1 MADKVHFDLVS
12 PERLVFSE
20 AVDMVVVPG
29 TEGDFGVLAG
39 HAPVMAALRPGVVEV
54 HDEGGE
60 PRRIFVA
67 RGFAEV
73 TSDHCVVLAEDS
85 AFVADLDRAG
95 LEQRLSDAR
104 EDIEDAT
111 TDEERH
117 HAEAAVALFEEMLRA
132 VG

>member
-1 MADKVHFDLVS
+1 MADKVQFELAS
-12 PERLVFSE
+12 PERLVMSE

-29 TEGDFGVLAG
+29 TEGDFGVLPG

-54 HDEGGE
+54 HDEGRE

-73 TSDHCVVLAEDS
+73 TAERCAVLAEDS
-85 AFVADLDRAG
+85 LPVEELDRAG

-104 EDIEDAT
+104 EDLEDAT
-111 TDEERH
+111 SDEERH
-117 HAEAAVALFEEMLRA
+117 HSEAAIALFEEMLRA
-132 VG
+132 TA

>member
-1 MADKVHFDLVS
+1 MFSALMPSPWASVAFVAGTILDLQLADSFARVLGS
-12 PERLVFSE
+12 AAE
-20 AVDMVVVPG
+20 AG
-29 TEGDFGVLAG
+29 A
-39 HAPVMAALRPGVVEV
+39 VELMPI
-54 HDEGGE
+54 GLGE
-60 PRRIFVA
+60 PRRIVVA

>member
-1 MADKVHFDLVS
+1 VADKVQFDLVS

-39 HAPVMAALRPGVVEV
+39 HAPVMSSLRPGVVEV

-60 PRRIFVA
+60 LHRIFVA

-73 TSDHCVVLAEDS
+73 TSDHCTVLAEDS
-85 AFVADLDRAG
+85 VPVDELDRAG